1 MKKVKSKVK
10 MVHIP
15 KTLFDSMKGVI
26 DAQDRYIKSLEGY
39 KKEEYEK
46 DAKELIEL
54 LDKERKFLDNYATIY
69 KNAYDELVY
78 KNICLQTALDLRD
91 IMDKLK
97 P

>member
-15 KTLFDSMKGVI
+15 ETLFDSMKGVI
-26 DAQDRYIKSLEGY
+26 DAQDRYIKSLEEY
-39 KKEEYEK
+39 KK

-54 LDKERKFLDNYATIY
+54 LDKERKFLDSYATIY